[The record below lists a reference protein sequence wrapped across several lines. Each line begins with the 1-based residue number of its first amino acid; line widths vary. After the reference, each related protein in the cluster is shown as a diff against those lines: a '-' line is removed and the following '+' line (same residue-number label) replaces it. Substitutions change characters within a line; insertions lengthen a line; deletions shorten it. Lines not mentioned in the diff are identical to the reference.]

1 MQLDSLA
8 GLWKNSLE
16 FYPNETAVVWTD
28 VRHDYRTV
36 VDRGRRLSQFLYRA
50 GARRGSR
57 IGMLSMN
64 RAEWCDYYAACEL
77 HGFIAMTINFRYAP
91 PEIAYVLEDGTPTVL
106 LFEARYE
113 ETVASL
119 RDRFPGIRQYI
130 CIGKSLDW
138 APSLEDVLAAEAG
151 EGAPIEPDPDDPVH
165 MIYTSGTTGKPKG
178 VVRCQRAGLALAA
191 ACAGPQRMRVG
202 GRMLLTMPMF
212 HIGAQS
218 MASGQHLLGGMVVL
232 HDRFDPVE
240 VARTIQTERIQI
252 THMAPTLVQR
262 FLEETCVEQFDLS
275 SLETLCYAAAPMPV
289 PVLREGL
296 ARLGPVF
303 LNCYGATECGNVA
316 VMQEHLHRPEGT
328 EREIARLGSVGRQH
342 LFATLRVLDDEGAEL
357 PRGTVGELCVRSD
370 SVMTE
375 YWNKPDETAEVM
387 RDGWYRTGD
396 LARMDEE
403 GFVFLVDRKKDMI
416 ISGGENI
423 YCREVEDALV
433 AHPMIA
439 EAAVIGIPD
448 EKWGETVKA
457 VVVMQPGPAPTDAEI
472 IEFCRR
478 RIAGYKIPRVI
489 EHVGSL
495 PVLPTG
501 KVNKVV
507 LREQHQAAF
516 REIIQ

>member
-8 GLWKNSLE
+8 GLWENSIE
-16 FYPNETAVVWTD
+16 FYPRETAVVWGNE
-28 VRHDYRTV
+28 RRDYCTLVGRA
-36 VDRGRRLSQFLYRA
+36 RRLGQFLYRA
-50 GARRGSR
+50 GARRESR
-57 IGMLSMN
+57 IAMMSMN
-64 RAEWCDYYAACEL
+64 RTEWCEYYAACEL
-77 HGFIAMTINFRYAP
+77 HGFVAMTINFRYAP
-91 PEIAYVLEDGTPTVL
+91 PEIAYVLDDGAPTVL

-113 ETVASL
+113 DTIASL

-138 APSLEDVLAAEAG
+138 APSLEEVLAAETEDGPPMRA
-151 EGAPIEPDPDDPVH
+151 DPDDPAH

-178 VVRCQRAGLALAA
+178 VVRSQRAGLALAA

-232 HDRFDPVE
+232 HDRFEPTE
-240 VARTIQTERIQI
+240 VARTIQIERIQI

-262 FLEETCVEQFDLS
+262 FLDEPHIDEFDLS

-289 PVLREGL
+289 PLLKKGL

-316 VMQEHLHRPEGT
+316 VMQEHLHRPEGNAL
-328 EREIARLGSVGRQH
+328 EIGRLGSVGRQH
-342 LFATLRVLDDEGAEL
+342 LFATLRVLDEQGVQV
-357 PRGTVGELCVRSD
+357 PRGTVAELCVRSD
-370 SVMTE
+370 SLMTG
-375 YWNKPDETAEVM
+375 YWNKPAETAEVL

-423 YCREVEDALV
+423 YCREVEDALA
-433 AHPMIA
+433 AHPRIA

-448 EKWGETVKA
+448 DKWGETVKA
-457 VVVMQPGPAPTDAEI
+457 FIVIQPGTTVTDAEI
-472 IEFCRR
+472 VEFCRD

-489 EHVGSL
+489 EYVGSL

-501 KVNKVV
+501 KVNKVA
-507 LREQHQAAF
+507 LRQQHSAA
-516 REIIQ
+516 IH